1 MTKMKNLL
9 LTLSLLFTVMACKN
23 STTKQQDYADIKQQ
37 NSLSTPKTE
46 SKDSSQ
52 NSKIDANAPLDKV
65 TSILDYYKAFEKEKS
80 NKDKELGL
88 QGSGLEIVEKDEA
101 NGYLKFKEKGE
112 MGYKEMGYFTYK
124 DVHFIALASFG
135 CGPACTMYKFEFFE
149 LRGGKLVDKTQQY
162 YDKKEGIAM
171 STKDFVESHRVL
183 FEQNQ
188 QATIN
193 PEVKLDLE
201 MEIPKKGIEI
211 KVYGTPAK
219 IGIGKR
225 EFLGS
230 LKYLENEKTFQ
241 FDGAFHPS
249 QI

>member
-1 MTKMKNLL
+1 MKNLL
-9 LTLSLLFTVMACKN
+9 LTFSLLCCLTMACKN
-23 STTKQQDYADIKQQ
+23 TTEQQKQD
-37 NSLSTPKTE
+37 SLSTPKTE

-88 QGSGLEIVEKDEA
+88 QGFGLEIVEKDEA
-101 NGYLKFKEKGE
+101 NGYLEFKEKGE
-112 MGYKEMGYFTYK
+112 MGYKEMRYFTYK
-124 DVHFIALASFG
+124 DVHFIAVASFG
-135 CGPACTMYKFEFFE
+135 CGHVCTMYKFEFFE

-162 YDKKEGIAM
+162 YDK
-171 STKDFVESHRVL
+171 STKDLVESYRNL

-188 QATIN
+188 QRTIN

-201 MEIPKKGIEI
+201 MEIPKKGLEI
-211 KVYGTPAK
+211 KVYGVPAN
-219 IGIGKR
+219 IYSGIVKR

-230 LKYLENEKTFQ
+230 LKYLENEKKFQ

-249 QI
+249 KI

>member
-37 NSLSTPKTE
+37 DSLSTPKTE
-46 SKDSSQ
+46 PKDSSQ

-80 NKDKELGL
+80 NKDKELKELGL
-88 QGSGLEIVEKDEA
+88 QGFGLEILEKDEA

-124 DVHFIALASFG
+124 DVHFIAVAFFG
-135 CGPACTMYKFEFFE
+135 CGPVCIMYKFEFFE

-162 YDKKEGIAM
+162 YDK
-171 STKDFVESHRVL
+171 STKDLVESYRNL

-188 QATIN
+188 QRTIN

-201 MEIPKKGIEI
+201 MEIPKKGLEI
-211 KVYGTPAK
+211 KVYGVPAN
-219 IGIGKR
+219 IYSGIVKR

-230 LKYLENEKTFQ
+230 LKYLENEKKFQ

-249 QI
+249 KI

>member
-1 MTKMKNLL
+1 MKNLL

-88 QGSGLEIVEKDEA
+88 QGFGLEIVEKDEA

-124 DVHFIALASFG
+124 DVHFIAVASFG
-135 CGPACTMYKFEFFE
+135 CGPACTMSKFEFFE

-162 YDKKEGIAM
+162 YTV
-171 STKDFVESHRVL
+171 STRNMVENMRNT
-183 FEQNQ
+183 FEKSRQVFLQDEN
-188 QATIN
+188 I
-193 PEVKLDLE
+193 KLDLKIQ
-201 MEIPKKGIEI
+201 IPKEGTDIR
-211 KVYGTPAK
+211 VYGIPSKVGET
-219 IGIGKR
+219 
-225 EFLGS
+225 ELLGT
-230 LKYLENEKTFQ
+230 LVYNNNQKTF
-241 FDGAFHPS
+241 DYYPVPLPLM
-249 QI
+249 

>member
-1 MTKMKNLL
+1 MKNLL
-9 LTLSLLFTVMACKN
+9 LTLSLLFIVIACKN
-23 STTKQQDYADIKQQ
+23 TTEQQNKVATKQD
-37 NSLSTPKTE
+37 SLSTPKTE

-52 NSKIDANAPLDKV
+52 NSKIDVNAPLDKV

-88 QGSGLEIVEKDEA
+88 QGFGLEIVEKDEA

-124 DVHFIALASFG
+124 DVHFIAVASFG

-183 FEQNQ
+183 FERNQ
-188 QATIN
+188 QSTIN
-193 PEVKLDLE
+193 PEVKLNLE
-201 MEIPKKGIEI
+201 MEIPKKGTEI
-211 KVYGTPAK
+211 KVYGVPAK
-219 IGIGKR
+219 IGLGKR

-230 LKYLENEKTFQ
+230 LKYLENEKTFH
-241 FDGAFHPS
+241 FDAAFHPS